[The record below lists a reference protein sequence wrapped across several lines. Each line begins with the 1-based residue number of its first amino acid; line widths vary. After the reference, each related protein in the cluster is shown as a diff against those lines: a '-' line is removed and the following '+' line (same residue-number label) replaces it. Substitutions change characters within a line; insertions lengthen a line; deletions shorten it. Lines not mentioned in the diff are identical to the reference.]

1 MRNRHGEAVQK
12 TMALYRIAGLNI
24 EMEAGGRT
32 AIQAVP
38 YAASSDSPADV
49 TIRVD
54 IPRMMELNPL
64 IDSEDLA
71 EYLGTGSCFARRLLN
86 FRGFMLHSSAII
98 LDGKAYLFSAP
109 SGTGKST
116 HTEKWIR
123 LFGAEYLNDDK
134 PALRLIDGVWM
145 AFGTPWSGKHDLSKP
160 TGVPL
165 GGIAVLQRG
174 EENTIQPMD
183 PAEALPFLMSQTAYK
198 LSATQMD
205 KLLVLLD
212 DLLRRVPV
220 WELFCRNEDEA
231 AVVSRTAMTA
241 GQGGSEC
248 V

>member
-1 MRNRHGEAVQK
+1 
-12 TMALYRIAGLNI
+12 
-24 EMEAGGRT
+24 
-32 AIQAVP
+32 
-38 YAASSDSPADV
+38 
-49 TIRVD
+49 
-54 IPRMMELNPL
+54 MMN
-64 IDSEDLA
+64 SEELA
-71 EYLGTGSCFARRLLN
+71 EYLGTGGRFARQLLN
-86 FRGFMLHSSAII
+86 FHGFMLHSSAVM
-98 LDGKAYLFSAP
+98 LHGKAYLFSAP

-160 TGVPL
+160 AGVPL

-183 PAEALPFLMSQTAYK
+183 PAEALPFLMSQTAYR

-220 WELFCRNEDEA
+220 WELYCRNEDEA
-231 AVVSRTAMTA
+231 AVLSHKVMTA
-241 GQGGSEC
+241 QGGI
-248 V
+248 

>member
-1 MRNRHGEAVQK
+1 MGRYK
-12 TMALYRIAGLNI
+12 IAGLNI
-24 EMEAGGRT
+24 DLEAGGRT
-32 AIQAVP
+32 EKQAAP
-38 YAASSDSPADV
+38 YAACSDSPADM

-54 IPRMMELNPL
+54 IARTMELNPL
-64 IDSEDLA
+64 INSEELA
-71 EYLGTGSCFARRLLN
+71 EYLATGSRFARQLLN
-86 FRGFMLHSSAII
+86 FQGFMLHSSAIM

-134 PALRLIDGVWM
+134 PALRLVDGVWM

-174 EENTIQPMD
+174 EENTIRRME
-183 PAEALPFLMSQTAYK
+183 PAEALPFIMNQTAYK

-212 DLLRRVPV
+212 DLLRRVPI
-220 WELFCRNEDEA
+220 WELYCRNEDA
-231 AVVSRTAMTA
+231 AAHVSHNAMTA
-241 GQGGSEC
+241 WQGGI
-248 V
+248 